1 MATVLLADTDPEIE
15 DIIHEV
21 EVMCHDAEI
30 GLIVHYE
37 GEDLDEILDSLDAK
51 VIAFSP
57 KGKLTLDEMAAKYK
71 DEEVLLVVGGF
82 LEGDFK
88 SPVYKHA
95 NDTVS
100 LGPELLEIPAVI
112 EKIIEAHVNK
122 E

>member
-1 MATVLLADTDPEIE
+1 MVTLLLADTDPEIE
-15 DIIHEV
+15 NIVQDV
-21 EVMCHDAEI
+21 EVMCHNAEI

-51 VIAFSP
+51 IIVFSP
-57 KGKLTLDEMAAKYK
+57 KGKLTLDEIAEKYK
-71 DEEVLLVVGGF
+71 DEEILLVVGGF

-88 SPVYKHA
+88 SPVYKRA
-95 NDTVS
+95 NATVS

-112 EKIIEAHVNK
+112 ERIIEAHANK